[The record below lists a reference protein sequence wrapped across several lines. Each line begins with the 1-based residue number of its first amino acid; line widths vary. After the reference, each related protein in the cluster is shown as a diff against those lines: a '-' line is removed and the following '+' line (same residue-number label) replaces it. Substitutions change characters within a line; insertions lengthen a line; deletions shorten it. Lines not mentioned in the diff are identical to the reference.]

1 MAFKIHASL
10 TIVRPTNA
18 RFGVMSAEPLQ
29 ITDEPL
35 DAAGQR
41 VLRLTGPIILTNLF
55 EFQDTARAD
64 ISRVLML
71 EMSGVPYVDSAGI
84 GVLVGAY
91 VSRQRSGRILAL
103 VAVTDR
109 VRTTLNITQ
118 VEKLFQFYSTISE
131 AQSALGAAH

>member
-1 MAFKIHASL
+1 
-10 TIVRPTNA
+10 
-18 RFGVMSAEPLQ
+18 MSGEPLQ

-64 ISRVLML
+64 TSRVLML

-118 VEKLFQFYSTISE
+118 VEKLFQFYGTISE
-131 AQSALGAAH
+131 AQSALGAAQ